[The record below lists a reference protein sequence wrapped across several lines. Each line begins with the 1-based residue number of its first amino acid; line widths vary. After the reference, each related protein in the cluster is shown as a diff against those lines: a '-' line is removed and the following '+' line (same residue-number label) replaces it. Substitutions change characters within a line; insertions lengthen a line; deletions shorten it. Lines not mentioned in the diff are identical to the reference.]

1 MNRKNILNRILIMV
15 LCGCIV
21 LCGCTADQNKR
32 TDKAE
37 KNTRI
42 LLMMG

>member
-1 MNRKNILNRILIMV
+1 MNRKNILNRILIMA
-15 LCGCIV
+15 LCGCTV

-32 TDKAE
+32 RDKAE